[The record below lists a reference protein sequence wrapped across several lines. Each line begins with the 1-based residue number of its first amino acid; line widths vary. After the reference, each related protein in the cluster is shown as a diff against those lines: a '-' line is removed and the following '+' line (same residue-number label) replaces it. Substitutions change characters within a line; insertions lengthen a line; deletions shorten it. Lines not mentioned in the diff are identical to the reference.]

1 MAAQEIKPIILTFGG
16 GLNTRR
22 RPGDVDVNECVD
34 GTNFDLDQQYLSLQ
48 KRKAFDLSATAPN
61 AGEIRGYAQLVKQD
75 GTVSTLI
82 QAGNTVYSWDHQ
94 STFTSV
100 GTVSASAKLRGPRE
114 HNFTLD
120 QYVIITDLNRQ
131 EVVKK
136 WDGTTFSSLAHNL
149 TGNFYARYCRVHRE
163 RAFYGNVKSQS
174 TELPHVIVGSKREDA
189 EVLSVS
195 DRPASTISLDDPFY
209 LLTPDLRPI
218 NGLEEAFGSFLIST
232 KRGRL
237 YHLIGS
243 SAFDFEI
250 KEFYAGS
257 SVSGDEAMV
266 NIGNDIAL
274 GLPARIESL
283 SGTVNFGDVESDD
296 LTLPIS
302 PSIEDTTSWTLVY
315 DRKLRKLYCFAD
327 NQAACWVLFKP
338 LLDSQKE
345 WSPWAKWTTGHSS
358 DFQPTCVMALIDP
371 TSGQDLVYFGDSM
384 GRIFQFNGTGAQ
396 DGGTDNVTVSR
407 TTGLIRG
414 LPEGVLFDVDGWITY
429 RKNVA
434 ATVTLT
440 FQFAG
445 KGLFDKSLV
454 ITLPA
459 SDNLAVYNGTGN
471 AAAYYGGS
479 NYYGTTF
486 SDRLSIQDFGPPGLN
501 SHFQIK
507 VDVESQGDIDIQEI
521 GIKFRTAKD

>member
-1 MAAQEIKPIILTFGG
+1 MPDQEVGPIVLTFGG

-22 RPGDVDVNECVD
+22 RSADIDINECVE
-34 GTNFDLDQQYLSLQ
+34 GVNFDLDQQFLSLQ
-48 KRKAFDLSATAPN
+48 KRKAFDLVATAPN
-61 AGEIRGYAQLVKQD
+61 GGEILGYAQLIKRD
-75 GTVSTLI
+75 GTISTLI
-82 QAGNTVYSWDHQ
+82 QAGNTVYTWDHA
-94 STFTSV
+94 SAFTSV

-120 QYVIITDLNRQ
+120 EYVIITDIARQ

-149 TGNFYARYCRVHRE
+149 GVSFYAKYCRVHRE
-163 RAFYGNVKSQS
+163 RAFFANVKAAS
-174 TELPHVIVGSKREDA
+174 TELPHMVVGSQLSDA
-189 EVLSVS
+189 EVLSTA
-195 DRPASTISLDDPFY
+195 DRPASTLSLADPFY

-218 NGLEEAFGSFLIST
+218 NGLEDAFGTFIVSS
-232 KRGRL
+232 KRGQL
-237 YHLIGS
+237 YQIVGS
-243 SAFDFEI
+243 SAFDYEI
-250 KEFYAGS
+250 KDFYPGS

-283 SGTVNFGDVESDD
+283 SGTINYGDVQSDD

-302 PSIEDTTSWTLVY
+302 PSVSGVTSWTLAY
-315 DRKLRKLYCFAD
+315 DRKQRRLYCFPD
-327 NQAACWVLFKP
+327 NQSACWVLFKP
-338 LLDSQKE
+338 LLDSQKQ

-358 DFQPTCVMALIDP
+358 DFSPSTVMSMIDK
-371 TSGQDLVYFGDSM
+371 TTNEDTVYFGDSL
-384 GRIFQFNGTGAQ
+384 GRIFQFEGSSAR
-396 DGGTDNVTVSR
+396 DGGTDTVTVSR

-414 LPEGVLFDVDGWITY
+414 FPEGDVFDVDGWVLY

-445 KGLFDKSLV
+445 EGAFDKSLV

-459 SDNLAVYNGTGN
+459 SDNLAVYNGTGSGS
-471 AAAYYGGS
+471 AYYGGTS
-479 NYYGTTF
+479 YYGSTF
-486 SDRLSIQDFGPPGLN
+486 SDRLARQRFGPPGLN
-501 SHFQIK
+501 ANLQVK
-507 VDVESQGDIDIQEI
+507 VDVESEGDIDVQEV
-521 GIKFRTAKD
+521 GFTFRTAKA